1 MSRQNKDFIHDDEEG
16 DDDDGDDNE
25 TGDDDDDDDDDGNIE
40 CTLGTIETTCA
51 RQITGMG
58 PHRE

>member
-1 MSRQNKDFIHDDEEG
+1 MIHKHGDEEDN
-16 DDDDGDDNE
+16 DDDDEDE
-25 TGDDDDDDDDDGNIE
+25 TGDDDDDGDADDGDIE